1 MELSHYG
8 TTSIQL
14 IGEKRDFWNPSIK
27 EFSSLR
33 VSGVGCQVS
42 DFRCQEDS
50 LEQEVKENYFF
61 PFALYFSATDNGPL
75 TTDKSQHDNFTIRN
89 PQLSFGL
96 PPFGRDP
103 SFAIRNYLVDSPGK
117 TNYNSLSP
125 TKPFYY

>member
-1 MELSHYG
+1 MA
-8 TTSIQL
+8 
-14 IGEKRDFWNPSIK
+14 
-27 EFSSLR
+27 FSYQ
-33 VSGVGCQVS
+33 VSG
-42 DFRCQEDS
+42 FRCQEDS

-117 TNYNSLSP
+117 TNYNSMSA
-125 TKPFYY
+125 TKLFHY